1 MIDRFCGLKISR
13 TKLCPYK
20 HGHGILTR
28 CCQYTVDIHYGS
40 VAMATHLPV
49 NIFINSSR
57 LGLWPTYNTLAYMIE
72 MLHTKV
78 IAPLYPDA
86 LATTFAVEWTLCS
99 WAYNKFWE
107 CVYSVKALPYAVHR
121 VCLVCWEV
129 IVVIQLWLFT
139 VIIGIL
145 SL

>member
-1 MIDRFCGLKISR
+1 MNQSHSIDSNYVVKPKNDSGLKISR

-57 LGLWPTYNTLAYMIE
+57 LGFGIHDRNVAYE
-72 MLHTKV
+72 S
-78 IAPLYPDA
+78 Y
-86 LATTFAVEWTLCS
+86 CS
-99 WAYNKFWE
+99 FI
-107 CVYSVKALPYAVHR
+107 P
-121 VCLVCWEV
+121 
-129 IVVIQLWLFT
+129 
-139 VIIGIL
+139 
-145 SL
+145 